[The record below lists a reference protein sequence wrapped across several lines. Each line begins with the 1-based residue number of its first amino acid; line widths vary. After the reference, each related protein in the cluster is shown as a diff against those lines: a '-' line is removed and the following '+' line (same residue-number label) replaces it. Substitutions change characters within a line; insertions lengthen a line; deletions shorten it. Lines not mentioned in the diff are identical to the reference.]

1 MQEVHVM
8 GQYSQ
13 LAVGDIYTFLEACGV
28 TLLVTLASLVL
39 GTLLGTALGLVRC
52 SKNKVIS
59 SLPLIVMEPLRNSPL
74 VVQLFLVYYGLPVVF
89 GILLDA
95 YTAAI
100 LTLSLNTAAFFAVLV
115 HNSITAIPTAQ
126 WEAGYALGH
135 GKVSTFVNVIF
146 RQALRLLIPQAITLY
161 INQLQCSSMISLIS
175 LRDIC
180 RIGQV
185 VSVRTMQ
192 PFLVWGIVFALYYV
206 ISFPLA
212 RLASYLE
219 KRVNFSY

>member
-8 GQYSQ
+8 GQYAD
-13 LAVGDIYTFLEACGV
+13 LAVGDIFTFLEACGV
-28 TLLVTLASLVL
+28 TLFVTLASLVL
-39 GTLLGTALGLVRC
+39 GTLLGTGLGIVRC
-52 SKNKVIS
+52 SKNKVVR
-59 SLPLIVMEPLRNSPL
+59 SLPLILIEPLRNSPL
-74 VVQLFLVYYGLPVVF
+74 VVQLFLVYYGLPMVF

-95 YTAAI
+95 YPAAI
-100 LTLSLNTAAFFAVLV
+100 LTLSLNTSAFFAVLV
-115 HNSITAIPTAQ
+115 HNSITAIPASQ

-135 GKVSTFVNVIF
+135 GKVSTFVNVIA
-146 RQALRLLIPQAITLY
+146 RQAMRLLIPQAITLY
-161 INQLQCSSMISLIS
+161 IGQLQCSSMISLIS
-175 LRDIC
+175 LQDIC
-180 RIGQV
+180 RIGQL

-212 RLASYLE
+212 RLANYLE

>member
-100 LTLSLNTAAFFAVLV
+100 LTLSLNTAAFLPCWCTIR
-115 HNSITAIPTAQ
+115 SRRSRRRS
-126 WEAGYALGH
+126 
-135 GKVSTFVNVIF
+135 GKQDT
-146 RQALRLLIPQAITLY
+146 R
-161 INQLQCSSMISLIS
+161 
-175 LRDIC
+175 
-180 RIGQV
+180 
-185 VSVRTMQ
+185 
-192 PFLVWGIVFALYYV
+192 WGMEKYP
-206 ISFPLA
+206 PL
-212 RLASYLE
+212 
-219 KRVNFSY
+219 

>member
-8 GQYSQ
+8 GQYAH
-13 LAVGDIYTFLEACGV
+13 LAVGDIQTFLEACGV
-28 TLLVTLASLVL
+28 TLFVTLISLIL
-39 GTLLGTALGLVRC
+39 GTLLGTALVIVRC

-59 SLPLIVMEPLRNSPL
+59 FLPLIIMEPLRNSPL
-74 VVQLFLVYYGLPVVF
+74 VVQLFLVYYGLPMVF

-95 YTAAI
+95 YPAAV

-115 HNSITAIPTAQ
+115 HNSITAIPVSQ

-135 GKVSTFVNVIF
+135 GKVSTFVNVIA
-146 RQALRLLIPQAITLY
+146 RQAMRLLIPQAITLY
-161 INQLQCSSMISLIS
+161 IGQLQCSSMISLIS
-175 LRDIC
+175 LQDIC
-180 RIGQV
+180 RIGQL

-212 RLASYLE
+212 RLANYLE

>member
-74 VVQLFLVYYGLPVVF
+74 VV
-89 GILLDA
+89 
-95 YTAAI
+95 
-100 LTLSLNTAAFFAVLV
+100 
-115 HNSITAIPTAQ
+115 
-126 WEAGYALGH
+126 
-135 GKVSTFVNVIF
+135 
-146 RQALRLLIPQAITLY
+146 
-161 INQLQCSSMISLIS
+161 
-175 LRDIC
+175 
-180 RIGQV
+180 
-185 VSVRTMQ
+185 
-192 PFLVWGIVFALYYV
+192 
-206 ISFPLA
+206 
-212 RLASYLE
+212 
-219 KRVNFSY
+219 